1 MANSERISA
10 LAVDLQARAFA
21 QMYPTADWQVVVCD
35 GQPVGRVVVD
45 RSSDAIRLVDIA
57 LLPGYRNAGIGSEL
71 LRRLLDEAA
80 AAGKLVILHVARS
93 NRARALYQ
101 RLGFAIS
108 TRDEVYLEMQWRPG
122 GDAAIQSA
130 P

>member
-1 MANSERISA
+1 MGCHISIEPGAENFGQAMERA
-10 LAVDLQARAFA
+10 LRADA
-21 QMYPTADWQVVVCD
+21 VVVERY
-35 GQPVGRVVVD
+35 GAPRV
-45 RSSDAIRLVDIA
+45 
-57 LLPGYRNAGIGSEL
+57 
-71 LRRLLDEAA
+71 LDEAA

-108 TRDEVYLEMQWRPG
+108 TRDDVYLEMQWRPG